1 MLIAACVLFALAA
14 SANAAAGTVEVPP
27 EIQQAIEDL
36 LDREVSIYDLDEQAN
51 RQVFDRIKSW
61 AGNQMDLSTKF
72 RTVDAQGEWVSFK
85 QPQNTNRPIALGAG
99 ESDGVETA
107 SFNVFFVEETQRR
120 TFRKEIWVPTGES
133 LSDAEVV
140 GMTRRFVSDRDFV
153 VQNALDRLG
162 DCRVLGVGM
171 RRMGPEGPVGDPMT
185 VFQRATCSR
194 LVEDWEVWN
203 SRQIVDIHPLSRE
216 LIAYKSLEWTPV
228 KTDSARTVEPVSPE
242 HVMSEIQKA
251 YADEPDALIEEVS
264 RAWHQTSEHLV
275 PVLAIRKRFD
285 SDDKRQSP
293 HDTILVS
300 LVKDMPLKGET
311 GPREEPGLAG
321 PAGPE

>member
-1 MLIAACVLFALAA
+1 MCIRRIMLIAACVLFALAA

-36 LDREVSIYDLDEQAN
+36 LDREVAIYDLDEQAN

-107 SFNVFFVEETQRR
+107 SFNVFFVEEAQRR

-171 RRMGPEGPVGDPMT
+171 RRMGSDGLQIGCAVLVM
-185 VFQRATCSR
+185 R
-194 LVEDWEVWN
+194 L
-203 SRQIVDIHPLSRE
+203 
-216 LIAYKSLEWTPV
+216 
-228 KTDSARTVEPVSPE
+228 
-242 HVMSEIQKA
+242 
-251 YADEPDALIEEVS
+251 
-264 RAWHQTSEHLV
+264 
-275 PVLAIRKRFD
+275 
-285 SDDKRQSP
+285 
-293 HDTILVS
+293 
-300 LVKDMPLKGET
+300 
-311 GPREEPGLAG
+311 
-321 PAGPE
+321 